1 MTIQRLENVGIAID
15 DLAAAA
21 SFFIELGLKCSVRC
35 RSRAGHACGADWLTA
50 PDANSLAITLGPP
63 VGLRSETPHNRYVRL
78 VRSPLGIGAPATR
91 PAASPAAMACSSTV
105 IGERPCSSAARSTSS
120 NSGVTCQIVPW

>member
-1 MTIQRLENVGIAID
+1 MTIQRLENVGIAVD

-21 SFFIELGLKCSVRC
+21 TFFVRFKMLGELPVGGGSCLRSRLADRSGRQEPLQSPSVRQWVC
-35 RSRAGHACGADWLTA
+35 D
-50 PDANSLAITLGPP
+50 
-63 VGLRSETPHNRYVRL
+63 LRRTHNRYVRL

-91 PAASPAAMACSSTV
+91 PAASAAAMACSSTV